1 MPNPSSCPSN
11 LNFRKMI
18 LNQNELIIE
27 LKLKGLPSEVAK
39 RMTFEE
45 NFALIIKH
53 PLHVSLTLR
62 FTPVGLR
69 PESRDEIPLRGEGC
83 DTPVSPRVSSLS

>member
-1 MPNPSSCPSN
+1 
-11 LNFRKMI
+11 MI

-45 NFALIIKH
+45 QFALINKAPISCKSH
-53 PLHVSLTLR
+53 PSLHPGR
-62 FTPVGLR
+62 TPTQISG
-69 PESRDEIPLRGEGC
+69 RDSLRGEGC
-83 DTPVSPRVSSLS
+83 DTPMSPRVLLSANPRTIISCKPN

>member
-1 MPNPSSCPSN
+1 MIMPNPSSCPSN

-18 LNQNELIIE
+18 LNQNEVIIE

-45 NFALIIKH
+45 QFALINKAPTSCKSH
-53 PLHVSLTLR
+53 
-62 FTPVGLR
+62 
-69 PESRDEIPLRGEGC
+69 
-83 DTPVSPRVSSLS
+83 SSLHPRRTPTRISG

>member
-1 MPNPSSCPSN
+1 MSNPSSCPLN

-18 LNQNELIIE
+18 LNYNELIIE

-45 NFALIIKH
+45 QFALINKA
-53 PLHVSLTLR
+53 PT
-62 FTPVGLR
+62 
-69 PESRDEIPLRGEGC
+69 LRGEGC
-83 DTPVSPRVSSLS
+83 DTPVSPRAFLSANSRTIISCKPK